1 MTIKSII
8 YKIYIPEILQSQLA
22 TLYHEKLGHF
32 GFWKTF
38 KAMTQF
44 YYWKNMRKT
53 VKIVVRTCVICQKS
67 KVPNQTSTGIM
78 KSIIPLNQN
87 ELLAVDLFGPLPTS
101 IAGVKYIFVIL
112 NVFTKYIKLYKLK
125 KPTTRAIIGK
135 LKNDYFIRVR
145 KPERILSDNGTQFRS
160 KQWDTFLREN
170 HIDNL
175 HCSIRHPQSNP
186 SERTMREL
194 GRLLRVYCHNKHTSW
209 AKYTTKIEMLINCA
223 VHESTE
229 AAPITLETGRMPG
242 QEIKRI
248 ISFPGQPDETTKVV
262 LIREKLLSKAEAG
275 QKKQRNTTKK
285 YTKFEVGQSVWLKAN
300 NMSSA
305 EDGEIKKLFLL
316 YEGPYRIKDIAGH
329 NAYTLENTADGS
341 IRGVFNVVSLKPH
354 ITE

>member
-1 MTIKSII
+1 MRRALHCQFFPDHRTDRRCSQLNDKFYCSWGQLRLTRWYLKIQNFDFTIKYIAGKENIIADVLSRISYENINGKVVKIASITVLENTELKNKIENVHTIQRSDECLKKIITQLESCGSQQSNKEKLYNGVLFHYSKYDNI
-8 YKIYIPEILQSQLA
+8 YKIYIPEILQSQQA

-53 VKIVVRTCVICQKS
+53 VKIVVQTCVICQKS

-209 AKYTTKIEMLINCA
+209 AKYTVT
-223 VHESTE
+223 
-229 AAPITLETGRMPG
+229 
-242 QEIKRI
+242 
-248 ISFPGQPDETTKVV
+248 
-262 LIREKLLSKAEAG
+262 
-275 QKKQRNTTKK
+275 
-285 YTKFEVGQSVWLKAN
+285 
-300 NMSSA
+300 
-305 EDGEIKKLFLL
+305 
-316 YEGPYRIKDIAGH
+316 
-329 NAYTLENTADGS
+329 
-341 IRGVFNVVSLKPH
+341 FNL
-354 ITE
+354 